1 EAMRRGDFSDLRTAA
16 GALIPITDPLT
27 GQPFLDNRIPA
38 TRIYPGSKPYLDR
51 FYPIPNVAT
60 SVFSNNAFGE
70 YNETNLVSRRYDARY
85 DQSVTGRNTFFLRLF
100 RYQDPDDRYFKF
112 FGSDKNLSLFDFHTY
127 QFNDTHTFRPNLL
140 NEFRFGMS
148 DIVNTQ
154 RVGVQAKPVI
164 DLLGITG
171 IPEILYSGDIT
182 GMPAITI
189 NGIQAIS
196 QFSHLRSYSR
206 LWDFFDNLTYN
217 HGRHSMKFGVNFRQ
231 DTDLNEAWDKP
242 GTFNFSGFFTGVGT
256 ADFMLGL
263 PLTSQRAYPRAA
275 LGTTERALWYSSWY
289 VQDDFKVNS
298 RLT

>member
-1 EAMRRGDFSDLRTAA
+1 MIPKLYDGRNRSFFMFTMELYQNPTHGGSFVTSPTEAMRRGDFSDLRTAA
-16 GALIPITDPLT
+16 GALIPIRDPLT
-27 GQPFLDNRIPA
+27 GENFPDNKIPA
-38 TRIYPGSKPYLDR
+38 TRIYSGSKPYLDR

-85 DQSVTGRNTFFLRLF
+85 DQAVTSRNTFFLRCF

-112 FGSDKNLSLFDFHTY
+112 FGSDKNLSLFNFHTY
-127 QFNDTHTFRPNLL
+127 QFSDTHTFRPDLL

-148 DIVNTQ
+148 DIVNKQ

-196 QFSHLRSYSR
+196 QFSHAPILQPAMGLLR
-206 LWDFFDNLTYN
+206 
-217 HGRHSMKFGVNFRQ
+217 
-231 DTDLNEAWDKP
+231 
-242 GTFNFSGFFTGVGT
+242 
-256 ADFMLGL
+256 
-263 PLTSQRAYPRAA
+263 
-275 LGTTERALWYSSWY
+275 
-289 VQDDFKVNS
+289 
-298 RLT
+298 